1 MFEVIQYTPKIN
13 LTQFFR
19 DALDQG
25 FIFHT
30 SPRIFHWNEPI
41 VQNWVIYQNDTPVA
55 TFGVHSLK
63 SKTGNIDDFSI
74 MSRMCVLK
82 YDSPVI
88 PTPRGF
94 YEQHQNFVA
103 QIVLPTCFNWL
114 LTTQESINTYVTV
127 DLAKPPQYIKGHK
140 KMLRTWAKRGLM
152 EFVNNNMWDDRE
164 VALWKFDYKK
174 FLEQYNNCPKWDVHF
189 PS

>member
-1 MFEVIQYTPKIN
+1 MFEVIKYTPEMDMKP
-13 LTQFFR
+13 FFR
-19 DALDQG
+19 SALEQG

-30 SPRIFHWNEPI
+30 SPRIFHWDEPI
-41 VQNWVIYQNDTPVA
+41 VQNWVVYQNNTPVA
-55 TFGVHSLK
+55 TFGTHSLK
-63 SKTGNIDDFSI
+63 SKTGNINDFSI

-114 LTTQESINTYVTV
+114 LSTQESINTYVTV
-127 DLAKPPQYIKGHK
+127 DLAKPAQYMKGHK
-140 KMLRTWAKRGLM
+140 KMLQSWAKRDLM
-152 EFVNNNMWDDRE
+152 EFVNNHMWNDRE

-174 FLEQYNNCPKWDVHF
+174 FLEQYNNCPKWNVYF